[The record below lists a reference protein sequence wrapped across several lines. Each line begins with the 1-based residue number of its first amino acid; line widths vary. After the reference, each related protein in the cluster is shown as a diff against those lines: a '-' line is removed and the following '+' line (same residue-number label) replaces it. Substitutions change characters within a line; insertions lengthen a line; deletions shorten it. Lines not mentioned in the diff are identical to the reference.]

1 MGEVRPRLESKES
14 PREGRGRVGR
24 ADREPPG
31 LAVGLYRLPSSD
43 EGNFKCFIL
52 NSVNFDL
59 RQGTFN
65 FI

>member
-52 NSVNFDL
+52 VARSLVLVPILD
-59 RQGTFN
+59 
-65 FI
+65 